1 MAYKKSYKRKRNTR
15 KKYSLN
21 ERIKYHNR
29 RLDFAFSRAKD
40 SESAMKLFKNPKI
53 AYSEGFVDGTTG
65 NTQFSTINK
74 HGGDEKAYA
83 KGVSA
88 GTKAQRKIWDLKF

>member
-1 MAYKKSYKRKRNTR
+1 MAYKRKYKRRGNK

-21 ERIKYHNR
+21 ERLHYHNSR
-29 RLDFAFSRAKD
+29 VNSAFSRAQD
-40 SESAMKLFKNPKI
+40 SQSAFKLFKNPKI
-53 AYSEGFVDGTTG
+53 AYSEGFVDGVNG

-74 HGGDEKAYA
+74 YGGDEKAYA

-88 GTKAQRKIWDLKF
+88 GTKAEMKIRDLKF